1 MAEWLKAIVD
11 RLRSGFY
18 CPVVLISRLFD
29 PKVRILLSLLKED
42 TAMCLF
48 FCFQLWYSRRTKF
61 EESIMKLMCLKKDYK
76 LLLFNKVEFIN
87 KLHAETGASIMLCSE
102 LFFTLF
108 KDKKEFT
115 VQELDDIIETYPQR
129 LLYFNKILFVVENA
143 N

>member
-1 MAEWLKAIVD
+1 
-11 RLRSGFY
+11 
-18 CPVVLISRLFD
+18 
-29 PKVRILLSLLKED
+29 
-42 TAMCLF
+42 
-48 FCFQLWYSRRTKF
+48 
-61 EESIMKLMCLKKDYK
+61 MKLMRLKKDYK